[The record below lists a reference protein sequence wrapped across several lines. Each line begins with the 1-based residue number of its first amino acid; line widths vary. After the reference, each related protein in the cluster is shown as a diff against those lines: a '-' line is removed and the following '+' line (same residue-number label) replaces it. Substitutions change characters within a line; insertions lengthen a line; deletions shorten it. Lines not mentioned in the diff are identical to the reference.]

1 MHSKRLRGV
10 IAAIV
15 TPILST
21 GGPDAARFIA
31 LARQLLDEGCDGLN
45 VLGTTGEATS
55 FSLAQRQ
62 QLMTAVAG
70 SGLPLDRMM
79 VGTGAASV
87 DDASHLTALAGEL
100 GFAGALVLPPFYYKD
115 VADEGVVRYLAGIA
129 DHTGSPI
136 PIYLYNFPALSGVP
150 YGINLIKRL
159 RTELGSRIAGLKD
172 SSGNMS
178 YANEAAQIGT
188 DFDVFPSNEATL
200 LEARSGSFAGCIS
213 ATANVNAPFC
223 SRAFHDGDEGAL
235 GAAVAI
241 RALFAGKPLVA
252 GVKALVSHA
261 RKEPAIAELMPPL
274 VRWSSADERRL
285 FTEYD
290 RIVAAA

>member
-1 MHSKRLRGV
+1 MHPKRLRGV

-21 GGPDAARFIA
+21 NGPDAARFIA

-62 QLMTAVAG
+62 QLMTAIAG

-87 DDASHLTALAGEL
+87 DDASQLTALAGEL
-100 GFAGALVLPPFYYKD
+100 GFAGALILPPFYYKD
-115 VADEGVVRYLAGIA
+115 VADEGVVRYLATIA
-129 DHTGSPI
+129 DRTSSPI

-150 YGINLIKRL
+150 YSIDLIKRL

-172 SSGNMS
+172 SSGNMD
-178 YANEAAQIGT
+178 YANEAAQLGA

-200 LEARSGSFAGCIS
+200 LEARNGSFAGCIS

-223 SRAFHDGDEGAL
+223 SRAFRDGDEGAL
-235 GAAVAI
+235 GAAVSI
-241 RALFAGKPLVA
+241 RALFTGKPLVA
-252 GVKALVSHA
+252 GVKALVSHM
-261 RKEPAIAELMPPL
+261 RREPTIADPMPPL
-274 VRWSSADERRL
+274 VRWSDAAERSL
-285 FTEYD
+285 FSEYD
-290 RIVAAA
+290 RIVSSV